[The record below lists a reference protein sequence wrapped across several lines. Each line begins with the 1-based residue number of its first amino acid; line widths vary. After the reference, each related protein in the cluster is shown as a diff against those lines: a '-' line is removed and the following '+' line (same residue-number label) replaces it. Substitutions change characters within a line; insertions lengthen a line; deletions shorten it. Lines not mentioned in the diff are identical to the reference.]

1 MKKYNL
7 TLFASYIGYVI
18 QAIVI
23 NFAPLL
29 FVTFS
34 EEYKLSLSEISTLVV
49 VNFSAQL
56 SMDLLSSW
64 YVDLLGYRKTAL
76 AAHIS
81 ATLGIASLAFLP
93 EVMPTPFSGLLIS
106 MVLCGMGGGIIEVI
120 VSPIVEALPTKSK
133 SASMSLLHSFYSWGQ
148 LFTVLLSTVFF
159 LKIGITSWKILALLW
174 ALVPFINGILFTFVP
189 IVPLIKDGEK
199 GLTVRE
205 ILSIKIFWIFA
216 LAMLAGGAAE
226 QAIIQWASAYAESG
240 LEISK
245 TAGDLL
251 GPCVFALLMGISRV
265 FYSLF
270 HEKIKLLYFMIGSSV
285 LLLISFLMVS
295 LCKSAVLSLSG
306 CALSGLAVGIA
317 WPGMLSLTSRHIKNG
332 GTAMFAILAFFGD
345 VGCIMGP
352 GITGWVSDMAGG
364 NMRSGFLFSSIY
376 PAIMIATLLV
386 IFFLKKG
393 KRI

>member
-34 EEYKLSLSEISTLVV
+34 EEYNLTLSEISTLVV
-49 VNFSAQL
+49 VNFTSQL
-56 SMDLLSSW
+56 TMDVLSSW
-64 YVDLLGYRKTAL
+64 YVDKLGYRKTAL

-81 ATLGIASLAFLP
+81 ATLGIALLAFLP

-106 MVLCGMGGGIIEVI
+106 MILCGMGGGMIEVI

-148 LFTVLLSTVFF
+148 LVTVLLSTAFF
-159 LKIGITSWKILALLW
+159 IWVGIANWKVLALFW
-174 ALVPFINGILFTFVP
+174 ALVPFVNGILFCFVP

-199 GLTVRE
+199 GLTVKG
-205 ILSIKIFWIFA
+205 ILSIKVFYIFA
-216 LAMLAGGAAE
+216 FAMLAGGAAE
-226 QAIIQWASAYAESG
+226 QAIIQWTSAYAESG
-240 LEISK
+240 LGISK

-270 HEKIKLLYFMIGSSV
+270 HEKIKLINFMMGSSV
-285 LLLISFLMVS
+285 LLLVSFLMAA
-295 LCKSAVLSLSG
+295 LCENAVLSLAG

-364 NMRSGFLFSSIY
+364 NMRSGFLVSAIY
-376 PAIMIATLLV
+376 PALMIVMLSF
-386 IFFLKKG
+386 IYRLKRKN
-393 KRI
+393 RI

>member
-34 EEYKLSLSEISTLVV
+34 EEYNLTLSEISTLVV
-49 VNFSAQL
+49 VNFTSQL
-56 SMDLLSSW
+56 TMDVLSSW
-64 YVDLLGYRKTAL
+64 YVDKLGYRKTAL

-81 ATLGIASLAFLP
+81 ATLGIALLAFLP
-93 EVMPTPFSGLLIS
+93 EVIPTPFSGLLIS
-106 MVLCGMGGGIIEVI
+106 MILCGIGGGMIEVI

-148 LFTVLLSTVFF
+148 LVTVLLSTAFF
-159 LKIGITSWKILALLW
+159 IWVGIANWKVLALFW
-174 ALVPFINGILFTFVP
+174 ALVPFVNGILFCFVP
-189 IVPLIKDGEK
+189 IVPLIKDGET
-199 GLTVRE
+199 GLTVKG
-205 ILSIKIFWIFA
+205 ILSIKVFYIFA
-216 LAMLAGGAAE
+216 FAMLAGGAAE
-226 QAIIQWASAYAESG
+226 QAIIQWTSAYAESG
-240 LEISK
+240 LGISK

-270 HEKIKLLYFMIGSSV
+270 HEKIKLINFMMGSSV
-285 LLLISFLMVS
+285 LLLVSFLMAA
-295 LCKSAVLSLSG
+295 LCENAVLSLAG

-364 NMRSGFLFSSIY
+364 NMRSGFLVSAIY
-376 PAIMIATLLV
+376 PALMIVMLSF
-386 IFFLKKG
+386 IYRLKRKN
-393 KRI
+393 RI